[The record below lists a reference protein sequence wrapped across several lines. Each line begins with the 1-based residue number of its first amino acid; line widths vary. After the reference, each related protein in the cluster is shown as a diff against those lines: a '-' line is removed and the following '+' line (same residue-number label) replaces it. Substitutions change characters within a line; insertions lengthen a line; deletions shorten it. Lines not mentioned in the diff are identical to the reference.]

1 MDTACNEIR
10 RVLGAAVS
18 EVAGRRGRQLALA
31 LFVVG
36 AILLSIGNGLLLAIM
51 IGMMPKN
58 DFGRPLWST
67 IAFLR
72 GADMYA
78 ANHAVSLQ
86 VNPDRAIELWNLS
99 PPHFHLFLLPLALL
113 PEGVALL
120 VWCVLS
126 GFCFYLAL
134 GFVLREI
141 GLELTVRGRQWAV
154 LGLLASSAMGAA
166 LVTAHVSFPLMLL
179 MTLAWRD
186 ARHGR
191 WTRAGACLGLGMSI
205 KPFLLIFVPYL
216 ILSRRWRGAAAA
228 GLTIGSFFLLG
239 LAVFGV
245 ENHHSWLQ
253 RLSTAHSWAWLP
265 MNASLYGMLSRA
277 LTDNPMFNSLARLDD
292 NCIRTI
298 WLCLGI
304 PAGLL
309 ALIVSLTD
317 SSEKQTD
324 RAFGILLVS
333 ALLFSPLGWTYYF
346 WLPLGP
352 IASLAAG
359 WWRDRLGPIGEERE
373 GRSLWCRRLM
383 LASAPGLFFPIL
395 LTTWGQPLPLATLLF
410 GSIFFWSL
418 LLVWLAL
425 ILDGLPQSKH
435 SLSGPA
441 VEIDSPRARD
451 ASIVKDRIPVNHV
464 PTA

>member
-1 MDTACNEIR
+1 MDTACNEIKR
-10 RVLGAAVS
+10 ILSVAVS
-18 EVAGRRGRQLALA
+18 EAAGRRGRRLALA
-31 LFVVG
+31 VFVLG
-36 AILLSIGNGLLLAIM
+36 AVFLCLENGLLLSIM

-67 IAFLR
+67 IAYLR

-78 ANHAVSLQ
+78 ANHAVSFQ
-86 VNPDRAIELWNLS
+86 VNANRAIELWNLS

-126 GFCFYLAL
+126 GLCFYLAL
-134 GFVLREI
+134 GLILREI
-141 GLELTVRGRQWAV
+141 GFELTLRERQWAV

-179 MTLAWRD
+179 MTLVWRD

-191 WTRAGACLGLGMSI
+191 WTRAGACFGLGLSI

-216 ILSRRWRGAAAA
+216 ILSRRWRGIVAA
-228 GLTIGSFFLLG
+228 GLTVGVFFLLG
-239 LAVFGV
+239 LTVFGV
-245 ENHHSWLQ
+245 ENHRSWLQ
-253 RLSTAHSWAWLP
+253 RLSMAHSWAWLP

-277 LTDNPMFNSLARLDD
+277 FSDNPVFSSLARFDD
-292 NCIRTI
+292 GCIRTI

-309 ALIVSLTD
+309 ALIVSLAD
-317 SSEKQTD
+317 SSEKQID

-352 IASLAAG
+352 IASVAAG
-359 WWRDRLGPIGEERE
+359 WWRNRPGPTGEERE
-373 GRSLWCRRLM
+373 GRSRWCRRLM
-383 LASAPGLFFPIL
+383 FASAPGLFFPIS
-395 LTTWGQPLPLATLLF
+395 LTTWGQPLPLATLLV

-418 LLVWLAL
+418 LLVWVAL
-425 ILDGLPQSKH
+425 ILDGLPNRNTPSAALPMRSLLRGGSSCQS
-435 SLSGPA
+435 
-441 VEIDSPRARD
+441 
-451 ASIVKDRIPVNHV
+451 
-464 PTA
+464 

>member
-1 MDTACNEIR
+1 
-10 RVLGAAVS
+10 
-18 EVAGRRGRQLALA
+18 
-31 LFVVG
+31 
-36 AILLSIGNGLLLAIM
+36 
-51 IGMMPKN
+51 
-58 DFGRPLWST
+58 
-67 IAFLR
+67 
-72 GADMYA
+72 MYA
-78 ANHAVSLQ
+78 ANHAVGLQ
-86 VNPDRAIELWNLS
+86 VNADRAIELWNLS

-126 GFCFYLAL
+126 ALCFYLAL

-141 GLELTVRGRQWAV
+141 GLELTLRGRQWAV

-166 LVTAHVSFPLMLL
+166 LVTAHISFPLMLL
-179 MTLAWRD
+179 MTLVWRD

-245 ENHHSWLQ
+245 ENHRSWLQ

-292 NCIRTI
+292 SCIRTI

-352 IASLAAG
+352 IASLTAG
-359 WWRDRLGPIGEERE
+359 WWRDRPGPIGEERE
-373 GRSLWCRRLM
+373 GHSLWCRRLM
-383 LASAPGLFFPIL
+383 LASAPVCSSQYCQ
-395 LTTWGQPLPLATLLF
+395 QPGANPCPWPLCCLGASSSGVCCWF
-410 GSIFFWSL
+410 GW
-418 LLVWLAL
+418 
-425 ILDGLPQSKH
+425 
-435 SLSGPA
+435 
-441 VEIDSPRARD
+441 R
-451 ASIVKDRIPVNHV
+451 
-464 PTA
+464 

>member
-1 MDTACNEIR
+1 
-10 RVLGAAVS
+10 
-18 EVAGRRGRQLALA
+18 
-31 LFVVG
+31 
-36 AILLSIGNGLLLAIM
+36 
-51 IGMMPKN
+51 
-58 DFGRPLWST
+58 
-67 IAFLR
+67 
-72 GADMYA
+72 
-78 ANHAVSLQ
+78 
-86 VNPDRAIELWNLS
+86 
-99 PPHFHLFLLPLALL
+99 
-113 PEGVALL
+113 
-120 VWCVLS
+120 
-126 GFCFYLAL
+126 
-134 GFVLREI
+134 
-141 GLELTVRGRQWAV
+141 
-154 LGLLASSAMGAA
+154 
-166 LVTAHVSFPLMLL
+166 
-179 MTLAWRD
+179 
-186 ARHGR
+186 
-191 WTRAGACLGLGMSI
+191 MSI
-205 KPFLLIFVPYL
+205 KPFRLVFVPYL

-245 ENHHSWLQ
+245 ENHRSWLQ

-277 LTDNPMFNSLARLDD
+277 FTDNPLFSSLARLDD
-292 NCIRTI
+292 SRIRTI

-309 ALIVSLTD
+309 ALLVSLTD
-317 SSEKQTD
+317 SSAQQTD

-359 WWRDRLGPIGEERE
+359 WWRARPGPIGVERA

-425 ILDGLPQSKH
+425 ILDGLPNLNARSV
-435 SLSGPA
+435 A
-441 VEIDSPRARD
+441 VPL
-451 ASIVKDRIPVNHV
+451 
-464 PTA
+464 